1 MITLLVILTCIW
13 LAMQIG
19 SAVIIYLK
27 TKEIANKLFPKD
39 KNE

>member
-1 MITLLVILTCIW
+1 MITLLVILACIW

-19 SAVIIYLK
+19 SAVIIYFK